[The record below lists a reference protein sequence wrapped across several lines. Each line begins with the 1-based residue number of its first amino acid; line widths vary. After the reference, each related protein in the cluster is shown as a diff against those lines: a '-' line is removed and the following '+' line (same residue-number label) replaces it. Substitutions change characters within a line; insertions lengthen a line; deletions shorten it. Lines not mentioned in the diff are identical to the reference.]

1 MLDFVILSWANPTS
15 QLSNQFHKSRIY
27 ACSGIWIRTLAGD
40 ESGERAG
47 VARMSE

>member
-1 MLDFVILSWANPTS
+1 VILSEANPTS

-27 ACSGIWIRTLAGD
+27 AHSGFFRVRTLAGD